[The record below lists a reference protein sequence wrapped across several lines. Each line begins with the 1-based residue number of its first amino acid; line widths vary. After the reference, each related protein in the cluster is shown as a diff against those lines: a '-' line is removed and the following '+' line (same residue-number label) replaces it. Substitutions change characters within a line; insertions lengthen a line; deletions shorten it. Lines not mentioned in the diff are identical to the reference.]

1 LIHPIYTDIYAGLP
15 KAGPGDDVYTVHAWT
30 RLRDLPEHPDVLDLG
45 CGPGRQTLALASAT
59 DARITAVDLY
69 DPFIERLGYE
79 MHLRNLEQQ
88 ITIMQADMNS
98 LPFGPASF
106 DVIWSEG
113 ALYIMGFDNGL
124 NVLQPLLREG
134 GWLVVTELC
143 WLTETNRSEEVKVF
157 FAAEYPGMRSNDENI
172 LAIGRAGYELAG
184 TLTLPEDAWWDGH
197 YTPIEARIDALREQ
211 YAGDAEAQDL
221 LDVYRRE
228 IELYRNHSSEY
239 GYVFYIMRK
248 P

>member
-1 LIHPIYTDIYAGLP
+1 MIHPIYTDIYAGLP

-30 RLRDLPEHPDVLDLG
+30 RLRDLPDHPDVLDVG
-45 CGPGRQTLALASAT
+45 CGPGRQTLALAAAT
-59 DARITAVDLY
+59 NARITAVDLY
-69 DPFIERLGYE
+69 APFIERLGYE

-98 LPFGPASF
+98 LPFRPASF

-113 ALYIMGFDNGL
+113 AVYIMGFDNSL
-124 NVLQPLLREG
+124 NILQPLLREG

-143 WLTETNRSEEVKVF
+143 WLGDSDRSDEAAAF
-157 FAAEYPGMRSNDENI
+157 FAAEYPGMRSNDENM

-184 TLTLPEDAWWDGH
+184 TLNLPEDAWWDGH
-197 YTPIEARIDALREQ
+197 YTPIETRIGILGEQ
-211 YAGDAEAQDL
+211 YAGDAEAQEI
-221 LDVYRRE
+221 LDGYRRE
-228 IELYRNHSSEY
+228 IEVCRNHSSEY